1 MISVS
6 EFLRCVDANAARV
19 QRYKLGCDGSGGA
32 CDCIGLIIG
41 AVRMAGEKWPW
52 THGSN
57 YAARNLVDD
66 LRPIQ
71 TAADLFP
78 GEIVFKSREPGE
90 KGYDLPDRYKT
101 SGDLKDYYH
110 VGVVTSLSPLCI
122 THCTSVPGGIQRDSA
137 LGEWKWGGELKL
149 VNYQEKEEMP
159 VLYQATVWAD
169 NQSPV
174 RLRQQPSTNSRVLA
188 SIPRGEVAD
197 VLEETNETWARI
209 QVSGLIGYM
218 MRKFLLPAG
227 AKDDPVTLPR
237 ADAEKICALLEEA
250 AALLRQSINGA

>member
-6 EFLRCVDANAARV
+6 EFLRCVEANAARV

-78 GEIVFKSREPGE
+78 GEVVFKDRDPGE

-110 VGVVTSLSPLCI
+110 VGVVTSISPLCI
-122 THCTSVPGGIQRDSA
+122 THCTSVPGGIQRDGT
-137 LGEWKWGGELKL
+137 LGKWKWGGKLKIVDYAKEDKPMETL
-149 VNYQEKEEMP
+149 YRAIVTAENGKTVNM
-159 VLYQATVWAD
+159 
-169 NQSPV
+169 
-174 RLRQQPSTNSRVLA
+174 RQQPSTSSKVVEIVPVGA
-188 SIPRGEVAD
+188 VVD
-197 VLEETNETWARI
+197 VTREIDAAWAQIRND
-209 QVSGLIGYM
+209 GAAGYM
-218 MRKFLLPAG
+218 MRKFLAPAG
-227 AKDDPVTLPR
+227 DGPGEAPALPPER
-237 ADAEKICALLEEA
+237 AAEIKRLLQDALALLGE
-250 AALLRQSINGA
+250 